1 MTAGETHLIL
11 TTAAEAAAH
20 NAGSITHNGQ
30 VALWVAFAGLFI
42 PMMYMALSSFAAPKG
57 KKYFHIVSFLI
68 NAIASVAYLAM
79 ANGYGC
85 VWVYGANGYRAFWY
99 ARYID
104 WSLTTPLQLL
114 DLAGL
119 ANASSDNTIWLL
131 ATDFLMIVSGLIGG
145 LIGGGDK
152 ACWGFFVLSM
162 LAYLPIVYI
171 LDRGL
176 PHESCAPAARKVY
189 SQVSMITVIFW
200 TAYPAVWIAAEG
212 TGVIDEDAEVILY
225 TVLDII
231 AKSIFGLIIVS
242 ARDGIDAASGPAGSQ
257 LLKETEMTPANTPS
271 TDSASV

>member
-1 MTAGETHLIL
+1 MSDATAHPIL
-11 TTAAEAAAH
+11 TQQPEGAA
-20 NAGSITHNGQ
+20 GITHDGK

-42 PMMYMALSSFAAPKG
+42 PMMYMYLSCVAAPKG
-57 KKYFHIVSFLI
+57 KKYFHIISMLI
-68 NAIASVAYLAM
+68 NAIASLAYLAM

-85 VWVYGANGYRAFWY
+85 VYVYGRHGYRAFWY

-119 ANASSDNTIWLL
+119 ANASTDNTIWLL
-131 ATDFLMIVSGLIGG
+131 ATDFLMIISGLIGG
-145 LIGGGDK
+145 LIGGADH
-152 ACWGFFVLSM
+152 ACWGFFTLSM

-176 PHESCAPAARKVY
+176 PHESCEPAARSVY
-189 SQVSMITVIFW
+189 SQVSMITIIFW

-212 TGVIDEDAEVILY
+212 TGAIDEDAEVILY
-225 TVLDII
+225 TILDII
-231 AKSIFGLIIVS
+231 AKSIFGLLIVT
-242 ARDGIDAASGPAGSQ
+242 AREGIDAASAPEGSQ